1 MVDYVEKIVTVPANA
16 NSVTIYAD
24 PGEVWKITGVPY
36 CWNLPQGDPIWA
48 NIEQSGGNIANIGQW
63 KPNTEV
69 YISDTIGLRLTFA
82 PYGSD
87 RTLIIT
93 GIRVQKSVT
102 GYGECYTTV
111 IPVAPYG
118 VQGVSIPNNVKALI
132 NLIGLFI
139 PNVSSGDVYVY
150 FFRNTPTVVTQYI
163 DYVNL
168 PSSPVGTKL
177 LHMQRVYTNCI
188 IYFGNNTSTWV
199 YNFISGIRIE

>member
-87 RTLIIT
+87 
-93 GIRVQKSVT
+93 
-102 GYGECYTTV
+102 
-111 IPVAPYG
+111 
-118 VQGVSIPNNVKALI
+118 N
-132 NLIGLFI
+132 
-139 PNVSSGDVYVY
+139 
-150 FFRNTPTVVTQYI
+150 YI
-163 DYVNL
+163 D
-168 PSSPVGTKL
+168 T
-177 LHMQRVYTNCI
+177 I
-188 IYFGNNTSTWV
+188 ICTYSD
-199 YNFISGIRIE
+199 NFTQISASIDVLFNGKRTIKKIFFEYLSF